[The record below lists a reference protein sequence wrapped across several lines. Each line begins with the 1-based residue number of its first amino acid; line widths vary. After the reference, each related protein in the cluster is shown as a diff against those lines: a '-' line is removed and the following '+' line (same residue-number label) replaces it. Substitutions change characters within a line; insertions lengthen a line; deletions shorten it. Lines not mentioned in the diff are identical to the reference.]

1 MLTISSCCGHSADIM
16 LSLMLVLMVTVV
28 QTIAQEEE
36 TCYADN
42 RNPYLY
48 YGTKT
53 AYEFVY
59 EKKPVSSIPSC
70 TPVQVWT
77 VVRHGTRYPA
87 ASVITKLRTL
97 EDTRNQIIYNHEQRK
112 NGELCD
118 KDLENLKRWSI
129 NITEDS
135 SDTLAPQ
142 GHEDLFLLARRIK
155 TDFPDLLSWTYSQ
168 DRYKFRHTD
177 TQRSQASCASFIK
190 GLFGSDASDV
200 YVPPPVP
207 NDQMLCPYSN
217 CTVWENTIAELTQEK
232 KRFQETALM
241 KNVIHNVSHR
251 LGFLYN
257 LTMETVS
264 KIYDMCRY
272 NKAFNFTN
280 VSPWCAAFTKNELQI
295 LEYNQDIFYYYK
307 SGYGA
312 DINLR
317 LGCPLVKNLI
327 ERFSKLENST
337 TGQPSGIFYFAHG
350 AQVNMLSSRLG
361 FNKDSQPLTYENYN
375 VMTKRKFRSSL
386 VLPFTANI
394 MAVFYKCTMG
404 EENQVMFYQNE
415 RVVDYEGCNVGL
427 CSWKYIKAKFADI
440 IKPETC
446 NVDFC
451 KDNKNTAS
459 TLQQSY
465 FWLVMLTVLVLNYF
479 H

>member
-1 MLTISSCCGHSADIM
+1 MVSSCYYSADIM
-16 LSLMLVLMVTVV
+16 LSLLLILLVAVKWTS
-28 QTIAQEEE
+28 AQEEE

-59 EKKPVSSIPSC
+59 EKKAIPPIPSC
-70 TPVQVWT
+70 TPKQVWL
-77 VVRHGTRYPA
+77 VARHGTRYPA
-87 ASVITKLRTL
+87 ASVITALKTL

-129 NITEDS
+129 NITEDQ
-135 SDTLAPQ
+135 SDTLTQQ
-142 GHEDLFLLARRIK
+142 GHEDLFLLAKRIK
-155 TDFPDLLSWTYSQ
+155 TDFPEVLDWSYSQ
-168 DRYKFRHTD
+168 DRYEFRHTD
-177 TQRSQASCASFIK
+177 TQRSQASCESFIK
-190 GLFGSDASDV
+190 GMFGSDTTNV
-200 YVPPPVP
+200 YVPPPIP

-217 CTVWENTIAELTQEK
+217 CTVWEKTIAELTQEK

-257 LTMETVS
+257 LSMESVS

-272 NKAFNFTN
+272 DKAFNFTN
-280 VSPWCAAFTKNELQI
+280 LSPWCAAFTKNELQI

-317 LGCPLVKNLI
+317 LGCPLVKDMI
-327 ERFSKLENST
+327 ERFSKLEDST
-337 TGQPSGIFYFAHG
+337 SSNPSGIFYFAHG
-350 AQVNMLSSRLG
+350 AQLNMLSSRLG
-361 FNKDSQPLTYENYN
+361 FNKDSQPLTHENYN

-386 VLPFTANI
+386 ILPFTANI
-394 MAVFYKCTMG
+394 MAVFYKCTLG

-415 RVVDYEGCNVGL
+415 RVVDYEGCLVGL

-440 IKPETC
+440 IKSENC

-451 KDNKNTAS
+451 KANKNAAS
-459 TLQQSY
+459 TLQQQY
-465 FWLVMLTVLVLNYF
+465 FWFVTLIILVLSYY